1 MQTISNPSRSYNPVA
16 HMISGAISGGVAA
29 AITTPLDVCKT
40 FLNTQQSQEKISG
53 LFAAIRSVYKLGGP
67 FGFFRGLQARVLYQ
81 MPSTA
86 ICWSTYE
93 FFKYLL
99 SVNAVVPLLS
109 SEESDSLTNRS
120 PTTLPTRRNTV
131 DEESP
136 SILPHPT
143 QPPGDSKTGFSGVTK
158 FAEKDCWSSGNP
170 YNKPALAFTTVHSGE
185 KTEFGNTRLL
195 DSSSAKLPID
205 YSFRSF

>member
-1 MQTISNPSRSYNPVA
+1 MMPP
-16 HMISGAISGGVAA
+16 
-29 AITTPLDVCKT
+29 TTP
-40 FLNTQQSQEKISG
+40 
-53 LFAAIRSVYKLGGP
+53 
-67 FGFFRGLQARVLYQ
+67 
-81 MPSTA
+81 
-86 ICWSTYE
+86 
-93 FFKYLL
+93 
-99 SVNAVVPLLS
+99 VVPR
-109 SEESDSLTNRS
+109 RS
-120 PTTLPTRRNTV
+120 TV

-143 QPPGDSKTGFSGVTK
+143 PPPGDIKAAGFSGVTK

-195 DSSSAKLPID
+195 DSSSAKLPMD